1 MQSQSPL
8 LDVSAELRN
17 QIYELVLGG
26 ELLHVYRSSYQDTSF
41 HITICQSQ
49 SAEMNAYK
57 RFLDPS
63 IDERAKI
70 TSKYTRKVS
79 LQNYFTVGDEYYVD
93 PCSSR
98 HTRGE
103 CYNAGNPS
111 LHLSL
116 LRVCKQIYDEARLV
130 PYFANTFGFQSADTF
145 NLFIS
150 TLTPSKR
157 SALERLHFTRN
168 IPNIGV
174 NQIKSP
180 DPPLTGLKSLHLSL
194 ENKPNYSSKASLIEP
209 NNTDIWIRDFLLLD
223 RRLLKTVTVIFSD
236 HPSIVR
242 DFKKRFQLIE
252 SPSSGQNLDDW
263 LEEREHRFLTAN
275 QKRDIAERIRARLLK
290 P

>member
-8 LDVSAELRN
+8 LDLPAELRN
-17 QIYELVLGG
+17 RIYEFVLGG
-26 ELLHVYRSSYQDTSF
+26 ELLHVYRSSYRDTGF

-49 SAEMNAYK
+49 SAEANSYK
-57 RFLDPS
+57 RFMDPS

-111 LHLSL
+111 LDLSL
-116 LRVCKQIYDEARLV
+116 LRVCKQIYYEARLV
-130 PYFANTFGFQSADTF
+130 PYSTNAFGFQSADTF
-145 NLFIS
+145 NIFIS
-150 TLTPSKR
+150 TLTPPKR
-157 SALERLHFTRN
+157 SALEKLHLTRN
-168 IPNIGV
+168 IPNTGP
-174 NQIKSP
+174 NQIKPP

-194 ENKPNYSSKASLIEP
+194 ENIPNYSSKASLVEP
-209 NNTDIWIRDFLLLD
+209 KNTDIWITDILLLD

-236 HPSIVR
+236 HPSVVR
-242 DFKKRFQLIE
+242 DFKKRFQLIDV
-252 SPSSGQNLDDW
+252 PSSVQYLDDW
-263 LEEREHRFLTAN
+263 LEEREHRFLTVN
-275 QKRDIAERIRARLLK
+275 QKRDIAERIRIRLLK